1 MKNLLLATLLF
12 GFSSASYSQ
21 GWSLVWEDDF
31 SGTTLDQT
39 KWTHDLGTGSQYGL
53 WGWGNGELQFY
64 QAGNTEVSNGTLK
77 IVAKE
82 EPGGLVD
89 SWGNTMY
96 YSSSK
101 IKTENKFEVKYG
113 KIEARIKTVNGEG
126 FWPAFWMLPSGGSW
140 PCDGEID
147 IMEQWAND
155 WPTVETTGAAH
166 VGACPGQSSYQSFQH
181 QIQTGSFASSFHNY
195 AVEWDENYIAW
206 FVDGTKVYQVSPSS
220 YPTIPNQHSWP
231 FNSNEWYLILNL
243 AITQNGPNSLTSFPS
258 QIEVDYVRVYE
269 NTGVLGCKDPQA
281 TNYNSSATIANGSC
295 EYQVTFRVDM
305 NDVSQSFNTPEVN
318 GTFNNWCGSCWPM
331 EDLDGDGVWEKQITM
346 LEGYYELKFSADNW
360 SIAES
365 LDPAWACTN
374 GNAQY
379 TNRTIF
385 IYENKV
391 ICPEWGQCTP
401 TCNSI
406 IISDVNELTSLGN
419 SLYPNPSSGLISLSS
434 NNAKN
439 LKITSLLGGVVFEKT
454 QINNKEIDLQ
464 HLPAGVYNCSYYS
477 ENIYHSEKILLIK

>member
-147 IMEQWAND
+147 IME
-155 WPTVETTGAAH
+155 
-166 VGACPGQSSYQSFQH
+166 
-181 QIQTGSFASSFHNY
+181 
-195 AVEWDENYIAW
+195 
-206 FVDGTKVYQVSPSS
+206 
-220 YPTIPNQHSWP
+220 
-231 FNSNEWYLILNL
+231 
-243 AITQNGPNSLTSFPS
+243 
-258 QIEVDYVRVYE
+258 
-269 NTGVLGCKDPQA
+269 
-281 TNYNSSATIANGSC
+281 
-295 EYQVTFRVDM
+295 
-305 NDVSQSFNTPEVN
+305 
-318 GTFNNWCGSCWPM
+318 
-331 EDLDGDGVWEKQITM
+331 
-346 LEGYYELKFSADNW
+346 
-360 SIAES
+360 
-365 LDPAWACTN
+365 
-374 GNAQY
+374 
-379 TNRTIF
+379 
-385 IYENKV
+385 
-391 ICPEWGQCTP
+391 
-401 TCNSI
+401 
-406 IISDVNELTSLGN
+406 
-419 SLYPNPSSGLISLSS
+419 
-434 NNAKN
+434 
-439 LKITSLLGGVVFEKT
+439 
-454 QINNKEIDLQ
+454 
-464 HLPAGVYNCSYYS
+464 
-477 ENIYHSEKILLIK
+477 